1 MYGAY
6 IRAGISAGAVTLL
19 GAVLN
24 FILPYLLPLLGP
36 QDELLYQTFN
46 TLGNNVVMLGLVA
59 VAAGVMAA
67 ATAESSVGG
76 V

>member
-46 TLGNNVVMLGLVA
+46 TLGNNVVILGLDA

>member
-6 IRAGISAGAVTLL
+6 IRAGISAGAVTVL

-36 QDELLYQTFN
+36 ENEILYQTFN
-46 TLGNNVVMLGLVA
+46 TLGNNVVLLGLLA
-59 VAAGVMAA
+59 VGAGVLAA
-67 ATAESSVGG
+67 ATAESNARGI
-76 V
+76 